1 MNSTFAN
8 TLEDKFKN
16 IDTHIQN
23 KGEIQMLSNL
33 KISDPLP
40 DVVQPKAVLCKVN
53 VLLNKTESGEVFYTV
68 KLSKKIPDAEVHNV
82 VINQTQHCLCETD
95 LDDMYDD

>member
-8 TLEDKFKN
+8 TLEDKFK
-16 IDTHIQN
+16 N

-40 DVVQPKAVLCKVN
+40 DVVQPKAVLWKVI

-68 KLSKKIPDAEVHNV
+68 KLSKKMPDAEVPNV
-82 VINQTQHCLCETD
+82 VIPQTQHCLHKTD

>member
-16 IDTHIQN
+16 IDNNIQD

-40 DVVQPKAVLCKVN
+40 DVVQPKAVLCKVI

-68 KLSKKIPDAEVHNV
+68 KLSKKMPDVDVPNV
-82 VINQTQHCLCETD
+82 VIPQTQYCLCETE

>member
-16 IDTHIQN
+16 IDNNIQD
-23 KGEIQMLSNL
+23 KREIQMLSNL
-33 KISDPLP
+33 KISDPVP
-40 DVVQPKAVLCKVN
+40 DVVQPNAVLCKVN

-68 KLSKKIPDAEVHNV
+68 KLSKKMPDAEVPM
-82 VINQTQHCLCETD
+82 L
-95 LDDMYDD
+95 